1 MDQPTSDR
9 TTPTPVRCAWCGREI
24 VQDGPGRRRR
34 YCRQSCRQRAYEQRQ
49 ALAGTSVPT
58 DALILSSTAAEELTD
73 RLFEIRCGAEDI
85 AAAVAEG
92 EDADSV
98 TALCGEL
105 VALAR
110 RAETIRSRDRE
121 EGGVMD
127 ADGDKR

>member
-1 MDQPTSDR
+1 M
-9 TTPTPVRCAWCGREI
+9 
-24 VQDGPGRRRR
+24 
-34 YCRQSCRQRAYEQRQ
+34 
-49 ALAGTSVPT
+49 
-58 DALILSSTAAEELTD
+58 
-73 RLFEIRCGAEDI
+73 
-85 AAAVAEG
+85 AEG

>member
-1 MDQPTSDR
+1 M
-9 TTPTPVRCAWCGREI
+9 
-24 VQDGPGRRRR
+24 QDGPGRRRR

-85 AAAVAEG
+85 AAAVVEG